1 MKKKGLLALLLAL
14 VCLLSVACGKDEE
27 KEGKEKKE
35 EKVTVKTLE
44 CSAKED
50 DEEMSMTIKQD
61 QKDYKFTEVSMSMT
75 APKKSYDDLKVST
88 EDLEK
93 VLCEDDNE
101 EYKSCKVK
109 VDGDKVVVSMDF
121 DLDKFEKEVVEEE
134 DYDVDKI
141 DGNTLSKIKEAVE
154 KQDGYTCKLS

>member
-1 MKKKGLLALLLAL
+1 MKKKGLMALLLAL

-27 KEGKEKKE
+27 SKEKKE
-35 EKVTVKTLE
+35 EKSSIKTLE
-44 CSAKED
+44 CSAKKD